1 MRFLLFSSIFDKR
14 AERLALY
21 IAVQETEIFRSLD
34 RGEFSINACFFLFFS
49 RQVRRRLPSTS
60 ESTRRR
66 QLRKGSWSLRKRK
79 ARTRRN
85 QRVGRPRNGAREPA
99 RAAAAAALELTGMLP
114 AAQMMKSLE
123 HQRRT
128 ATSMRI
134 CLRNSVLWRS
144 HWIRNSR
151 C

>member
-1 MRFLLFSSIFDKR
+1 M
-14 AERLALY
+14 
-21 IAVQETEIFRSLD
+21 
-34 RGEFSINACFFLFFS
+34 
-49 RQVRRRLPSTS
+49 P
-60 ESTRRR
+60 
-66 QLRKGSWSLRKRK
+66 
-79 ARTRRN
+79 
-85 QRVGRPRNGAREPA
+85 
-99 RAAAAAALELTGMLP
+99 P

-144 HWIRNSR
+144 PWIRNSR

>member
-1 MRFLLFSSIFDKR
+1 MRFLLFSSIFDKG

-34 RGEFSINACFFLFFS
+34 RGEFQLMLVFLVLS

-60 ESTRRR
+60 ESIRRR
-66 QLRKGSWSLRKRK
+66 QLRKGSWSLRKRR

-85 QRVGRPRNGAREPA
+85 QRVERPRNGAREPA
-99 RAAAAAALELTGMLP
+99 QAAAAAALELTGTPP
-114 AAQMMKSLE
+114 AAQMKKSLE

-128 ATSMRI
+128 ATSMHI
-134 CLRNSVLWRS
+134 CLRSSVLWRS

>member
-1 MRFLLFSSIFDKR
+1 
-14 AERLALY
+14 
-21 IAVQETEIFRSLD
+21 
-34 RGEFSINACFFLFFS
+34 LFFS

-66 QLRKGSWSLRKRK
+66 QLRRGSWSLRKRK

>member
-1 MRFLLFSSIFDKR
+1 MRFLLFSSIFDKG

-34 RGEFSINACFFLFFS
+34 RGEFQLMLVFLVLS

-60 ESTRRR
+60 ESIRRR
-66 QLRKGSWSLRKRK
+66 QLRKGSWSLRKRR

-85 QRVGRPRNGAREPA
+85 QRVERPRNGAREPA
-99 RAAAAAALELTGMLP
+99 QAAALELTGMPP

-128 ATSMRI
+128 ATSTHI
-134 CLRNSVLWRS
+134 CLRSSVLWRS